1 MELLQR
7 FKTWFQSLS
16 KRGKSLVVIAGAV
29 VVILILEGL
38 K

>member
-16 KRGKSLVVIAGAV
+16 KRGKSLVVIAAAA

>member
-1 MELLQR
+1 MELLTR
-7 FKTWFQSLS
+7 FKVWFLSLS

>member
-1 MELLQR
+1 MEQLKR
-7 FKTWFQSLS
+7 FKSWFGSLN

>member
-1 MELLQR
+1 MELLGR
-7 FKTWFQSLS
+7 FKKWFGSLD
-16 KRGKSLVVIAGAV
+16 KRGKSLVVIAAAA

>member
-1 MELLQR
+1 MESLKR
-7 FKTWFQSLS
+7 FKSWFASLD